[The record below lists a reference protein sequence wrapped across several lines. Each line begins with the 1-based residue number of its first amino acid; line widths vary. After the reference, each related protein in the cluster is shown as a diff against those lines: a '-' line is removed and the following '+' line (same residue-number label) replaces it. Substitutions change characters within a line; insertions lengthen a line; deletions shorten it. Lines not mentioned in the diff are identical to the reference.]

1 MIDTFSF
8 MVQIVLALVCLPAF
22 FLIVKTFFP
31 ARVERIRI
39 AATDHSGRA
48 LLVGAVNAI
57 FFFAVLSVLG
67 PLVGMGP
74 GEVVSVVIVVSL
86 VVMWCFGMAGVVQLV
101 GMRLVPDKE
110 PLSRTIWGTIVL
122 GLACVMPVIGW
133 FGILVVTSLLGL
145 GAFVLSFFSKSVS

>member
-8 MVQIVLALVCLPAF
+8 MVQIVLTLVCLPAF
-22 FLIVKTFFP
+22 FLVVKGFFP
-31 ARVERIRI
+31 ARVERIRLV
-39 AATDHSGRA
+39 ATDRPGRA

-57 FFFAVLSVLG
+57 FFFAVLSALG
-67 PLVGMGP
+67 LLGKGP
-74 GEVVSVVIVVSL
+74 GEVVSVVIVACL

-122 GLACVMPVIGW
+122 GLACVLPVLGW
-133 FGILVVTSLLGL
+133 FGVLIVTSLLAL
-145 GAFVLSFFSKSVS
+145 GAFVLSFFSKSVA